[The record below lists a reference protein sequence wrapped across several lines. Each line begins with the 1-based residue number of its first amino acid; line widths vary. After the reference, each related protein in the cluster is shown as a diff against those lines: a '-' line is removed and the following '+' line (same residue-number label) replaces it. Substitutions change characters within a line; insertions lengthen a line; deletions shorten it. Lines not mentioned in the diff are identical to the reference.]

1 MLQPPS
7 GQNYGTEGEAAGL
20 VFVKGGRWIG
30 RLYLSSWAGWRFL
43 DIVREREREGRCRN
57 HGVYWVE
64 TPSAG
69 GDDGMAVDRK

>member
-1 MLQPPS
+1 MDRATIL
-7 GQNYGTEGEAAGL
+7 EL
-20 VFVKGGRWIG
+20 V
-30 RLYLSSWAGWRFL
+30 GWVAFSRHSE
-43 DIVREREREGRCRN
+43 REREREGRCRN